1 MVSENG
7 ESKSSHHLS
16 RFLLGKMKSFKHRNQ
31 GTVEWGRQFVTVAGG
46 GAGRGAE
53 AESMLDPSCFPP
65 WLTLSIPG
73 LKGAWDLP
81 KAL

>member
-1 MVSENG
+1 M
-7 ESKSSHHLS
+7 
-16 RFLLGKMKSFKHRNQ
+16 
-31 GTVEWGRQFVTVAGG
+31 TVEWGRQPVTAWQGEALAG
-46 GAGRGAE
+46 GAE

-65 WLTLSIPG
+65 WLTLFIPG